1 MSRSSLAGDIVIS
14 LWFVL
19 AAVAF
24 WGPYLGLG
32 LSAGLLN
39 ALYAVFLLVSLASL
53 ALRLLRQTPV
63 SGAPVDP
70 LITPRKEDAPRRAH

>member
-1 MSRSSLAGDIVIS
+1 LPSDILTS

-24 WGPYLGLG
+24 WGPYFGLS

-39 ALYAVFLLVSLASL
+39 ALYAVFLLVSLAAL
-53 ALRLLRQTPV
+53 ALRLLRQAPAP
-63 SGAPVDP
+63 GALADP
-70 LITPRKEDAPRRAH
+70 LTPPRKEDAPRRAH